1 MKKNML
7 VVLLCLLPVSVH
19 AIDVIPRVGVNFGKY
34 RFEYDEPD
42 PEIKQYDEIPGVTA
56 GILFAGSNYFVDL
69 STELYE
75 VDWSTQQPK
84 RSELALT
91 LGVPV
96 YKSIYL
102 IGGYRTALYGTS
114 YYKDD
119 IGYQRGGFVGFSINN
134 LHLGDNSRD
143 IFSLSYVFQPAEM
156 VTNFTNIEEDG
167 VGYGVK
173 LGWRRAGT
181 PHSVAFRFQ
190 NFGAELE
197 ETIHLF
203 NYSYIFSSF

>member
-1 MKKNML
+1 MKKNIL
-7 VVLLCLLPVSVH
+7 VAFLCLFPFSVH
-19 AIDVIPRVGVNFGKY
+19 ALDIIPRVGVNFGKY

-42 PEIKQYDEIPGVTA
+42 PEVKQYDEIPGLTA
-56 GILFAGSNYFVDL
+56 GLLFASPGFFIDL

-75 VDWSTQQPK
+75 VNWSTQKPK

-91 LGVPV
+91 LGLPV
-96 YKSIYL
+96 YKTIYL
-102 IGGYRTALYGTS
+102 IGGYRTATYGTS

-134 LHLGDNSRD
+134 LRLGDDSKD
-143 IFSLSYVFQPAEM
+143 ILSLSYVFQPAEII
-156 VTNFTNIEEDG
+156 TNYTNIKEDG
-167 VGYGVK
+167 VGYGIK
-173 LGWRRAGT
+173 LGWRRAGS
-181 PHSVAFRFQ
+181 PHNVSFRYQ

-197 ETIHLF
+197 ETIHLI